1 MYVRCFVKKQDL
13 LVVVGH
19 HVIVVVV
26 GGDSFK
32 VERQRTDTIPACGA
46 AQAGKHLGPRTCKT
60 LVQKMV
66 ISLSQHGI
74 TTRSKAAV
82 EEFCVVMCPGNTLE
96 HLQWWRVLP
105 VQWPAVGTTCL
116 ANRAH

>member
-1 MYVRCFVKKQDL
+1 MYIRSPVYVRCFVKKQDL

-82 EEFCVVMCPGNTLE
+82 VTVILD
-96 HLQWWRVLP
+96 
-105 VQWPAVGTTCL
+105 VQAARILCCDVSGQHT
-116 ANRAH
+116 